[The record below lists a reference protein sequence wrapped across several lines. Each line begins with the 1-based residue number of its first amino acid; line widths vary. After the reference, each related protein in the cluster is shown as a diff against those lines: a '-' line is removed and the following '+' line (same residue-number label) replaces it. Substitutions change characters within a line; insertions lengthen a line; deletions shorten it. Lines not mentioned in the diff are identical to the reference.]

1 MSKWEELARTAGG
14 SPSLQVWGLS
24 LSSRHLCSIEAGQWQ
39 MLPMS
44 SPSPRPCEGHA
55 ELLSRASSNG
65 LPSQLQPHLTSPNTH
80 NSIIYRKRHRPHPDF
95 IWIECWW
102 CCSLLFFFSLFS
114 LSIIEWSIS
123 KSNASIDIKQL
134 MWTSQLQEDKLDG
147 ALWPLE
153 LTLALDTALILIVK
167 GELWSAGAEW
177 LHSD

>member
-1 MSKWEELARTAGG
+1 
-14 SPSLQVWGLS
+14 
-24 LSSRHLCSIEAGQWQ
+24 

-55 ELLSRASSNG
+55 ELLSQASSNG

-80 NSIIYRKRHRPHPDF
+80 NSIIYRKHKTSPTSRFHLDLVF
-95 IWIECWW
+95 WW

-134 MWTSQLQEDKLDG
+134 MWTSQLQEDKLRG
-147 ALWPLE
+147 ALRPLE

-167 GELWSAGAEW
+167 GELWSARAEW
-177 LHSD
+177 LHRATTQWLVMHMSDLAR